1 MKCKDVLLTDLQK
14 VSSHIACY
22 YSEVCFIRK
31 IFRYEHEILFNF
43 LPIWVQ
49 DTTKGF
55 TNKVY
60 DGTTEPEIYR
70 DNSISY
76 YHKALNK
83 TSGRVQIMTKMSS
96 KVRLV

>member
-1 MKCKDVLLTDLQK
+1 MRYCLEGT
-14 VSSHIACY
+14 
-22 YSEVCFIRK
+22 FIMSRNFLNM
-31 IFRYEHEILFNF
+31 IFWPLKGIITFIEHEILFNF